1 MPITIVSP
9 GVEVYENDLS
19 LRGVIP
25 TGTNITIPVF
35 AQQGPTGEVISI
47 STASEFE
54 DIFGLPTNS
63 AELYGWATV
72 TQAVNSAGK
81 ISVIRLPYGAG
92 SGDTKSPSFTVLA
105 YPAKGFALSG
115 TDDAPAYTA
124 ITKFTEGSTVS
135 TTDKDYTGTA
145 TFLIGEPVQ
154 FTINIEEY
162 YNFIAGRSLDGLNDF
177 TWDET
182 IPTTTPTSASD
193 LGKFAFLV
201 FNVDKTVTNEGYEG
215 FYLGLSD
222 NAFSDPSATY
232 RAITSLKT
240 VTKLQTKGL
249 GLTSDDFLSVP
260 AERLDFELSS
270 EHKGCI
276 SQIMQE
282 SINSFD
288 ISANK
293 WNDTL
298 NLGVFKIRQS
308 TSGGD
313 ALKLA
318 ALMTTGYNA
327 SIQSGRKSTSSS
339 TITAVDSFIEN
350 VSVTKGGINVFVNP
364 HLSGAISSRGLF
376 PSSDPKIK
384 VRVYSQQLIDTVEKL
399 SNFTSFKDAFNHPCG
414 ITKAALDTLTTTTTD
429 NDSGTTT
436 TTVHL
441 RPADALYPIGLYSQ
455 SNNATK
461 IIGNIP
467 AKVKDALAIVVNNE
481 LFDVDVVLEG
491 GMGTIYVG
499 AMDAAYTAYH
509 NSTNEDGEYTGT
521 EELTV
526 DEQTGEYLNS
536 AMIFDD
542 SKIITGVTD
551 MRTSKSSI
559 SEAAEK
565 VITNFKAVQSA
576 FLTLATSQ
584 SGGGRGDTIFIG
596 DGLRHISV
604 EGKDTKVE
612 KKYKLPF
619 TVNEEASA
627 HSFSTSIYWPHRH
640 LFSGLATSYM
650 AAYPHFIKVQHPT
663 ASRQFWAPASGFVAS
678 KLAETDAKVGP
689 WQAAA
694 GLTNGVLTG
703 ALDVSFNTTQRQR
716 DDLYKISLN
725 PIIKSPDSIQLHG
738 IRTMIRT
745 ASSFDQI
752 TVRRL
757 FLYINKL
764 LRNTAKQFLFEGNT
778 DFTRLRVIQTLKP
791 IFDDLVTKRA
801 LYDYLLV
808 CDTRNNTPQ
817 IIDDGILQ
825 IDFYG
830 SGTRTAERIGIGVTA
845 TRYGANLTELVG

>member
-72 TQAVNSAGK
+72 AQAVNSAGK

-124 ITKFTEGSTVS
+124 ITKFTEGSTV
-135 TTDKDYTGTA
+135 KNYEGTA

-182 IPTTTPTSASD
+182 IPTATPTSASD

-222 NAFSDPSATY
+222 NAFSDPGTTYSA
-232 RAITSLKT
+232 IKSLKT
-240 VTKLQTKGL
+240 VTKLPTEGL
-249 GLTSDDFLSVP
+249 GLTGADFLSVP

-327 SIQSGRKSTSSS
+327 SVQSGRKSTSSS

-376 PSSDPKIK
+376 PSGDPKIK
-384 VRVYSQQLIDTVEKL
+384 VRVYSQQLIDNALVPTTADEDAGIKATNL
-399 SNFTSFKDAFNHPCG
+399 EAAFNHPCG
-414 ITKAALDTLTTTTTD
+414 ITKAAIDTIASSLKT
-429 NDSGTTT
+429 
-436 TTVHL
+436 
-441 RPADALYPIGLYSQ
+441 ADALYPVGLYSQ

-467 AKVKDALAIVVNNE
+467 AKVKDALAIVANNE

-509 NSTNEDGEYTGT
+509 NSTNEDDEYTGT
-521 EELTV
+521 EELT
-526 DEQTGEYLNS
+526 DEEKEGEYLNS

-565 VITNFKAVQSA
+565 VITNFTAVQSA

-619 TVNEEASA
+619 TVNEETSA

-663 ASRQFWAPASGFVAS
+663 ASMQFWAPASGFVAA